1 MTNPNARK
9 FAKAWT
15 YRTPLLT
22 IDYSAGDLCVNP
34 DVLAAAELAGALEP
48 LEEATDA
55 SDGPAK
61 RSAPRRTLNL
71 KG

>member
-22 IDYSAGDLCVNP
+22 IEYGVGDLCVNP
-34 DVLAAAELAGALEP
+34 DVLAAAQAAGV
-48 LEEATDA
+48 LEEEKADA